1 VYPKILALR
10 DALHASNERLVLA
23 ESCTAGNVAAE
34 LGQIPGISNSLCGSM
49 VVYRNDSKTQW
60 LGIDRH
66 GLDDPERGPVSQW
79 VTGQLALAALK
90 HTPEATLAAAITG
103 HLGPGAPTGLDGVIY
118 CAACHRDPPGSLTV
132 IKHQLSSPMP
142 QSNSDFAERRARQ
155 VEATHALITFLL
167 QWLLSRGL
175 DPASSSTD
183 RARAQ

>member
-1 VYPKILALR
+1 MYPKILALR
-10 DALHASNERLVLA
+10 DALRASNERLVLA

-34 LGQIPGISNSLCGSM
+34 LGQIPGISNSLCGSL

-66 GLDDPERGPVSQW
+66 GLDDHERGPVSEW
-79 VTGQLALAALK
+79 VTSQLALSALQR
-90 HTPEATLAAAITG
+90 TPEATLAAAITG

-142 QSNSDFAERRARQ
+142 QSDSDIAGRRARQ

-167 QWLLSRGL
+167 QWLPSR
-175 DPASSSTD
+175 S
-183 RARAQ
+183 